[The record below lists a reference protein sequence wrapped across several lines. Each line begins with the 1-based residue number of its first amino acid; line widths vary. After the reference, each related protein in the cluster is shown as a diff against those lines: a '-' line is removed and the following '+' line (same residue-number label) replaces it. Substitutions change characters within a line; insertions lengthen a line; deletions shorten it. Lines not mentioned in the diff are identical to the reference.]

1 MGIPRMT
8 HLENHTINEFILL
21 GLLQYAPNHLCLFAL
36 VTMIFLFMLTGNG
49 LLTIVILVDTCL
61 HTPIYFFL
69 WSCLSLMSSL
79 LLPLYPRWWWT
90 TFCSKGSSLFLV
102 VARRYSCGWLWEE
115 LSVSSWVSCPMIEML
130 LSASLYTSHST
141 WTGPSV
147 GRWHFVHGPVVLSI
161 PWSILSTPWDSP
173 LVDPEKPIIS
183 AVNFLDSSISP
194 VGTPWPMRLGFSL
207 VPPFFSVFHFQ
218 SSLLPT
224 QSFWLLSSNILHW
237 EPQESILYLHISPY
251 SGQFTL

>member
-21 GLLQYAPNHLCLFAL
+21 GLLQYARTHLCLFAL

-61 HTPIYFFL
+61 HTPIYFLL

-90 TFCSKGSSLFLV
+90 TFCSKGSSLLLV
-102 VARRYSCGWLWEE
+102 VAHRSSCGWLWEE
-115 LSVSSWVSCPMIEML
+115 LSVSSWVSCPMIEIL

-207 VPPFFSVFHFQ
+207 APSFFFVFHFQ

>member
-21 GLLQYAPNHLCLFAL
+21 GLLQYARTHLCLFAL

-61 HTPIYFFL
+61 HTPIYFLL

-90 TFCSKGSSLFLV
+90 TFCSKGSSLLLV
-102 VARRYSCGWLWEE
+102 VAHRSSCGWLWEE
-115 LSVSSWVSCPMIEML
+115 LSVSSWVSCPMIEIL

-207 VPPFFSVFHFQ
+207 APPFFFVFHFQ